1 MKYRKFN
8 KYEAKENRTA
18 QITNAL
24 SGSGLYIYENSS
36 KDAELTLPRPTRTG
50 LRKVGPRGRF
60 QGDDYYMQ
68 LVKTGFCRLIE
79 VLQTPEQEKE
89 ALMLEEQKLILDQP
103 DRVTTKGKVEQVVE
117 KKTPKQKLNE
127 GGNQPQAPDVLLNES
142 PGDDGFVVI
151 TG

>member
-1 MKYRKFN
+1 MKYQKFN
-8 KYEAKENRTA
+8 KYEKKENRH
-18 QITNAL
+18 INVTNAL
-24 SGSGLYIYENSS
+24 AGSGLYIYENSS
-36 KDAELTLPRPTRTG
+36 KEAELTLPRPTRTG
-50 LRKVGPRGRF
+50 VRKVGPKQRF

-68 LVKTGFCRLIE
+68 LVKTGFLRLIE

-89 ALMLEEQKLILDQP
+89 VTMLEEQKLILDQP
-103 DRVTTKGKVEQVVE
+103 DRVTNKGKVEQVVE

-127 GGNQPQAPDVLLNES
+127 GGNSTPTPDVLLNEN